1 MSMAALLRTIQV
13 VDCKDFPEGGMWEH
27 GGFAED
33 YPGRGAQQHSRRLPG
48 RWRNDFPKGSR
59 YRNTMASS
67 MAPSGRMTALLRNVQ
82 VRERKNSPESNI

>member
-33 YPGRGAQQHSRRLPG
+33 YPGRGVPHHSQGRDTETRRTIQAGESKDLPEGGMQEHGGFAEDYPGSGEQQYFRGLP
-48 RWRNDFPKGSR
+48 R
-59 YRNTMASS
+59 
-67 MAPSGRMTALLRNVQ
+67 
-82 VRERKNSPESNI
+82 